1 MMACVGG
8 FICGICFVII
18 CSGASGKLCF
28 MLVAF
33 DGYSEGG
40 GGGGGGGGGA
50 LTNKNEGMCCH
61 VPGNPTPFQTRL
73 RLPLPDKSKTNI
85 YPIVD
90 KQYILICSAS

>member
-33 DGYSEGG
+33 DGYSEGVGGRG
-40 GGGGGGGGGA
+40 GGEEGHL
-50 LTNKNEGMCCH
+50 LTRMKGCAAMC
-61 VPGNPTPFQTRL
+61 PGIP
-73 RLPLPDKSKTNI
+73 PLSRHD
-85 YPIVD
+85 
-90 KQYILICSAS
+90 